1 MKNFWKPQI
10 LEMAESDIF
19 CVKLG
24 ADHDA
29 SIQNWLRLLFVDLLA
44 FPCTKNQL

>member
-1 MKNFWKPQI
+1 MNNFWKPQI

-19 CVKLG
+19 SVKSG

-29 SIQNWLRLLFVDLLA
+29 AIQNWLPPLCVDL
-44 FPCTKNQL
+44 